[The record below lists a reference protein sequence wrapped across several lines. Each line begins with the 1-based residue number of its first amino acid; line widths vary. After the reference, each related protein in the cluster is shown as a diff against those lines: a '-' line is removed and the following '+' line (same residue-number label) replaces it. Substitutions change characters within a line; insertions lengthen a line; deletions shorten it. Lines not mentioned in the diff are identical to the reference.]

1 MRATNSSDQLLAL
14 VQAYSKKMVALASI
28 DEVLWLLAHEVM
40 GVLNFEDCVIYLVDP
55 ERNILVQKAA
65 FGPKNPEGQ
74 LIKDPIEIA
83 IGAGIVGDA
92 AKKQTA
98 QRVDDTLLD
107 ERYILDDEARRSELA
122 VPIVYEGKTIG
133 VIDSEHSDPQ
143 FYTSTHQSFIE
154 AIANITASKLADSM
168 RLAELERMTK
178 ALEDSH
184 RNLKTQSAEALQFA
198 RSGSDLLDLRRSLL
212 SRISHE
218 MKTPLNAV
226 IGMSEL
232 LLLDAPEGPM
242 AEPLRIIHEA
252 GTHLNE
258 TVSLMLAFLEI
269 RGLGERKESFRAV
282 HFRTY
287 VAELIAGRSNGV
299 LPEHAELDLNSF
311 EYLGVDVDALTQIL
325 EPIVDNALKFDPSH
339 QLRLSAHSID
349 FDGDPGLR
357 VKISDQ
363 GPGIAADIH
372 DSLFEPFIHGQIVD
386 HQLPTGRGLGLA
398 LAKTIADSLGWRLSF
413 DPLAR
418 PGATFI
424 LEMRVMPP
432 N

>member
-1 MRATNSSDQLLAL
+1 
-14 VQAYSKKMVALASI
+14 MVALASI

-55 ERNILVQKAA
+55 ERHILVQKAA

-184 RNLKTQSAEALQFA
+184 RNLKTQSAEAL
-198 RSGSDLLDLRRSLL
+198 
-212 SRISHE
+212 
-218 MKTPLNAV
+218 
-226 IGMSEL
+226 
-232 LLLDAPEGPM
+232 
-242 AEPLRIIHEA
+242 
-252 GTHLNE
+252 
-258 TVSLMLAFLEI
+258 
-269 RGLGERKESFRAV
+269 
-282 HFRTY
+282 
-287 VAELIAGRSNGV
+287 
-299 LPEHAELDLNSF
+299 
-311 EYLGVDVDALTQIL
+311 
-325 EPIVDNALKFDPSH
+325 
-339 QLRLSAHSID
+339 
-349 FDGDPGLR
+349 
-357 VKISDQ
+357 
-363 GPGIAADIH
+363 
-372 DSLFEPFIHGQIVD
+372 
-386 HQLPTGRGLGLA
+386 
-398 LAKTIADSLGWRLSF
+398 
-413 DPLAR
+413 
-418 PGATFI
+418 
-424 LEMRVMPP
+424 
-432 N
+432 